1 MATLSRLR
9 ACIAQRDA
17 LGAKTLEAFG
27 SLSLPE
33 SQERDLFREHLPL
46 PQTVGRPE
54 NSNVTTSKTG
64 QQTVETL
71 VEGTVWSLWV
81 SGPLDLWLKSW
92 LLRQGKQGLLAW
104 VTSRDK
110 RQKQPWKVAYN
121 QLLVFLGLAWVF
133 LGSCADGRT
142 HYQRSDSTRPRVS
155 TSAAKAWLQLMG
167 LESKWYGEISVPCF
181 PYAPAIELGSVSQG
195 EGSEG
200 PR

>member
-27 SLSLPE
+27 SLSLSE
-33 SQERDLFREHLPL
+33 SQERNLFRELLPL
-46 PQTVGRPE
+46 PRTVGRPE

-71 VEGTVWSLWV
+71 VE
-81 SGPLDLWLKSW
+81 SGPGRFAKTLLEGSLAGELKSW

-142 HYQRSDSTRPRVS
+142 HYQRSDSTRSRVS

-167 LESKWYGEISVPCF
+167 L
-181 PYAPAIELGSVSQG
+181 
-195 EGSEG
+195 
-200 PR
+200 

>member
-27 SLSLPE
+27 SLSLSE
-33 SQERDLFREHLPL
+33 SQERDLFRELLPFIATNSR
-46 PQTVGRPE
+46 PPREQQRYDKQDRTADSGDIGRGDGLVSLGLWTSGFWTRKICQDPARRFACRRV
-54 NSNVTTSKTG
+54 VT
-64 QQTVETL
+64 
-71 VEGTVWSLWV
+71 EGTPFAGAGL
-81 SGPLDLWLKSW
+81 
-92 LLRQGKQGLLAW
+92 GKQGLLAW

-133 LGSCADGRT
+133 LGSCADERT
-142 HYQRSDSTRPRVS
+142 HYQRSDSTRSRVS

-167 LESKWYGEISVPCF
+167 L
-181 PYAPAIELGSVSQG
+181 
-195 EGSEG
+195 
-200 PR
+200 